1 MGNNLHT
8 SILLIQAKRFKHIIR
23 QNSYEKGRKVN
34 MNEVCARAHVC
45 MGVWVALFLK
55 SKKHPLASRSKSVCV
70 CVCVVLHSPGEIEQN
85 EKTKWNSLFNR
96 YTLPPHTHA
105 CMHTPCPEPPTP
117 GRWPRFCYPIND
129 PDSMWGSTHT
139 IWATRH
145 WSLDITSLKTSECIF
160 IFTVMQLVQSTVKW
174 KRKLSVNDCMGWSQ
188 VFPVSPLQCV

>member
-1 MGNNLHT
+1 M
-8 SILLIQAKRFKHIIR
+8 KRA
-23 QNSYEKGRKVN
+23 EKWIWMKYV
-34 MNEVCARAHVC
+34 HVY
-45 MGVWVALFLK
+45 MGVGVALFLK

-117 GRWPRFCYPIND
+117 GCWPRFCYPLND

-139 IWATRH
+139 HTHTLFGPLVIGH
-145 WSLDITSLKTSECIF
+145 WTSPAWKPLNVSSSLQWCNWFRVLWNESESC
-160 IFTVMQLVQSTVKW
+160 L
-174 KRKLSVNDCMGWSQ
+174 
-188 VFPVSPLQCV
+188 